1 MSAVPTRSGASVV
14 RDEESRDVL
23 SAFMDG
29 EADMPAFLTRSA
41 DARRDWDTY
50 HLIGDVLRSEAL
62 ARPVSA
68 RFSQQLRQT
77 LEAEP
82 PILAPRRRSLS
93 RVVGRYAAPGA
104 ALAFAIV
111 AVTWMAQPYI
121 SPTASSLQASA
132 QPPSSNTLVSASLP
146 VDAGLAEYVDAHRH
160 MIGMGAVSQAGLDV
174 GYP

>member
-1 MSAVPTRSGASVV
+1 V
-14 RDEESRDVL
+14 
-23 SAFMDG
+23 
-29 EADMPAFLTRSA
+29 FLTRSA

-68 RFSQQLRQT
+68 RFSQQLRQA

-82 PILAPRRRSLS
+82 PIVAPRRRPLQ
-93 RVVGRYAAPGA
+93 RFVGRYAAPGA
-104 ALAFAIV
+104 ALAIV
-111 AVTWMAQPYI
+111 VVAATWVAQPYI
-121 SPTASSLQASA
+121 SPTSSSLQAST
-132 QPPSSNTLVSASLP
+132 PSSPSNTLASASLP

-174 GYP
+174 

>member
-1 MSAVPTRSGASVV
+1 MSAVPTRSGASVE
-14 RDEESRDVL
+14 RDEELRDVL

-29 EADMPAFLTRSA
+29 EADMPALLTRSA
-41 DARRDWDTY
+41 EARRDWDTY

-68 RFSQQLRQT
+68 RFSQQLQQA

-82 PILAPRRRSLS
+82 PMLAPRRRSLP

-104 ALAFAIV
+104 ALAIAIV

-121 SPTASSLQASA
+121 FPTTSTLQASA
-132 QPPSSNTLVSASLP
+132 PPQPSNTLVSASLP

-160 MIGMGAVSQAGLDV
+160 MIGMGAVSQVGLDV

>member
-1 MSAVPTRSGASVV
+1 MSAVQTRSGATVMQ
-14 RDEESRDVL
+14 DEESGDVL

-68 RFSQQLRQT
+68 RFSQQLRQA

-82 PILAPRRRSLS
+82 PIVAPRRRPLQ
-93 RVVGRYAAPGA
+93 RIVGRYAAPGA
-104 ALAFAIV
+104 ALAIAVV
-111 AVTWMAQPYI
+111 AATWMAQPYI
-121 SPTASSLQASA
+121 SPTSSSLQAST
-132 QPPSSNTLVSASLP
+132 PPSPSTRNTLASASLP
-146 VDAGLAEYVDAHRH
+146 V
-160 MIGMGAVSQAGLDV
+160 
-174 GYP
+174 

>member
-1 MSAVPTRSGASVV
+1 MSAVPTRSEAPVV
-14 RDEESRDVL
+14 RDEEARDVL

-68 RFSQQLRQT
+68 RFSQKLSQA
-77 LEAEP
+77 LESEP
-82 PILAPRRRSLS
+82 PILAPRRRSFP

-104 ALAFAIV
+104 ALAIALV

-121 SPTASSLQASA
+121 SPTTSSLQAST
-132 QPPSSNTLVSASLP
+132 QPSSALASAAMP

-160 MIGMGAVSQAGLDV
+160 MIGMGAVSQLGQDV
-174 GYP
+174 GHP

>member
-1 MSAVPTRSGASVV
+1 MSAVPTRSEASVE
-14 RDEESRDVL
+14 RDEELRDVL

-29 EADMPAFLTRSA
+29 EADMPAFLTRSP

-62 ARPVSA
+62 AHPVST
-68 RFSQQLRQT
+68 RFSQELRQA

-82 PILAPRRRSLS
+82 PVLAPRRRPFQ

-104 ALAFAIV
+104 ALAIALV

-121 SPTASSLQASA
+121 SPTKSSLQAGT
-132 QPPSSNTLVSASLP
+132 QSSGALASASMP

-160 MIGMGAVSQAGLDV
+160 MIGMGAVSQVGLDV
-174 GYP
+174 GHP